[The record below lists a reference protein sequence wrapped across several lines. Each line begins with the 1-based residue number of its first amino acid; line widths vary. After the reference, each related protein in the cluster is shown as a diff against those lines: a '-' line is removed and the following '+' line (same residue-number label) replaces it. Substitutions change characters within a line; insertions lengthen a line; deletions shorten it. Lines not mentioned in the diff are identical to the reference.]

1 MPRRELMGT
10 EFNFHKNAVEFV
22 LSKYMRQRAAVRP
35 TANIDK
41 TRRPSPHFCPLP
53 RFETNPKAPRVWF
66 SPDLCPFRDCTLVCH
81 DVVS

>member
-41 TRRPSPHFCPLP
+41 TRRPSPHFRPLP
-53 RFETNPKAPRVWF
+53 RFETNPKGVVL
-66 SPDLCPFRDCTLVCH
+66 PDLCPFHDCAL
-81 DVVS
+81 SMS